1 MRIAICDDRAEN
13 IKSLREQIR
22 TVAAQ
27 LDLELI
33 AVELFTDGME
43 LLKEYMAH
51 QAFDIIFLDIDMP
64 HISGMETAQEIRRV
78 NSSVLIVFVTS
89 YQEYMRD
96 AFRVEAF
103 DYLVKPVNIR
113 ELNDV
118 LKRCM
123 AKYTQRYEQIAI
135 KTVEKEMIALSTNEI
150 LFIQSHLHHI
160 IITMNDGTE
169 HAALMK
175 LDQME
180 EKLSDY
186 AQFVRCHQSYIAN
199 LEYADAM
206 QSDCFIIKKVYRHIS
221 EQVPISRNKMQKVK
235 AQYLKYRM
243 G

>member
-13 IKSLREQIR
+13 TKSLREQIR

-27 LDLELI
+27 LDLELT
-33 AVELFTDGME
+33 AVELFTDGTE

-113 ELNDV
+113 ELHDV

-135 KTVEKEMIALSTNEI
+135 KTVEKETIALSTNEI

-169 HAALMK
+169 YAAHMK

-180 EKLSDY
+180 ETLHDY

-199 LEYADAM
+199 LEYTDAI
-206 QSDCFIIKKVYRHIS
+206 QSDCFTIKKAYRHIA
-221 EQVPISRNKMQKVK
+221 EQVPISRNRMQKAKV
-235 AQYLKYRM
+235 QYLTYRM
-243 G
+243 R

>member
-13 IKSLREQIR
+13 VQSLREQIKEVCAR
-22 TVAAQ
+22 LDVAVS
-27 LDLELI
+27 EI
-33 AVELFTDGME
+33 AVFTDGME
-43 LLKEYMAH
+43 LLKEYMVH

-64 HISGMETAQEIRRV
+64 RISGMETAREIRLV
-78 NSSVLIVFVTS
+78 NDNVMIVFVTS

-96 AFRVEAF
+96 AFKVEAF

-113 ELNDV
+113 ELHDV

-123 AKYTQRYEQIAI
+123 AKYTQRYGQVAI

-169 HAALMK
+169 YAAHMK
-175 LDQME
+175 LDRME
-180 EKLSDY
+180 ETLHDY

-199 LEYADAM
+199 LEYTDAI
-206 QSDCFIIKKVYRHIS
+206 QSDCFTIKKVYRHIA
-221 EQVPISRNKMQKVK
+221 EQVPISRNRMQKAK
-235 AQYLKYRM
+235 SQYLKYRM

>member
-13 IKSLREQIR
+13 VRSLREQIKEVCAR
-22 TVAAQ
+22 LDVAVS
-27 LDLELI
+27 EI
-33 AVELFTDGME
+33 AVFTDGME

-64 HISGMETAQEIRRV
+64 RISGMEAAREIRLV
-78 NSSVLIVFVTS
+78 NDNVLIVFVTS

-96 AFRVEAF
+96 AFKVEAF
-103 DYLVKPVNIR
+103 DYLVKPVHIR
-113 ELNDV
+113 ELHDV

-123 AKYTQRYEQIAI
+123 AKYTQRYGQIVI

-169 HAALMK
+169 YAALMK

-180 EKLSDY
+180 EILRDY
-186 AQFVRCHQSYIAN
+186 SQFVRCHQSYIAN
-199 LEYADAM
+199 LEYTDAI
-206 QSDCFIIKKVYRHIS
+206 QSDCFTIKKAYRHIA
-221 EQVPISRNKMQKVK
+221 EQVPISRNRMQKVK
-235 AQYLKYRM
+235 AQYLTYRM

>member
-1 MRIAICDDRAEN
+1 MLRRSLNNAIISAKGGGADASDRGCGERCSHKRNAVQMDREYAKDKGNDLAVTPLEN
-13 IKSLREQIR
+13 DASLR
-22 TVAAQ
+22 
-27 LDLELI
+27 
-33 AVELFTDGME
+33 DGA
-43 LLKEYMAH
+43 LTGY
-51 QAFDIIFLDIDMP
+51 DIIFLDIDMP

-135 KTVEKEMIALSTNEI
+135 KTVEKEMIALSINEI

-160 IITMNDGTE
+160 IMVTN
-169 HAALMK
+169 HLME
-175 LDQME
+175 L
-180 EKLSDY
+180 
-186 AQFVRCHQSYIAN
+186 
-199 LEYADAM
+199 
-206 QSDCFIIKKVYRHIS
+206 
-221 EQVPISRNKMQKVK
+221 
-235 AQYLKYRM
+235 
-243 G
+243 